1 MRAPDPTGRSPATP
15 EIRVSDRSRFGLLR
29 ADRSGAV
36 PAADRGNDQPAGARR
51 PRGLAGD
58 RAPGPADVSDTRTP
72 AARLSN
78 WIKKHAPTPHKGRAS
93 ASAKKCTPIARPPTI
108 ADMSVRSLS
117 RPKRELRPVVRDSP
131 AGPVVKW
138 VGGKTKLLPELLARM
153 PARFGRYFEPFAGG
167 AALFFRV
174 APERA
179 VLADSN
185 SDLIGLYTC
194 LASDVAGVIRRLE
207 HHRAAHSEAHYYAT
221 RTRWND
227 REASWSSADRAA
239 TFIYLNKTCFNGLWR
254 VNRAGAF
261 NVPIGRYTDPP
272 ICVPQALRAASA
284 LIARAVLRCADYRA
298 AISDARRGDFVY
310 FDPPYDPVA
319 PTANFTSYTTDAFG
333 ADDQRAL
340 ADVARGL
347 VGHGC
352 QVMLSNSDTPF
363 IRSLYKGFQIDRV
376 KCSRAINSNAARR
389 GEVDEVIITAGY

>member
-1 MRAPDPTGRSPATP
+1 MALRSPRTQ
-15 EIRVSDRSRFGLLR
+15 RVRVL
-29 ADRSGAV
+29 APHV
-36 PAADRGNDQPAGARR
+36 EPTAA
-51 PRGLAGD
+51 
-58 RAPGPADVSDTRTP
+58 
-72 AARLSN
+72 
-78 WIKKHAPTPHKGRAS
+78 
-93 ASAKKCTPIARPPTI
+93 PII
-108 ADMSVRSLS
+108 
-117 RPKRELRPVVRDSP
+117 
-131 AGPVVKW
+131 KW
-138 VGGKTKLLPELLARM
+138 VGGKTKLLPELTARM
-153 PARFGRYFEPFAGG
+153 PPHLGRYFEPFAGG

-194 LASDVAGVIRRLE
+194 LADDVAGVIRRLE

-227 REASWSSADRAA
+227 REQSWSSADRAA

-272 ICVPQALRAASA
+272 ICVPEALRAASA
-284 LIARAVLRCADYRA
+284 LLSRATLRCGDYRA
-298 AISDARRGDFVY
+298 AVADARRGDFVY

-333 ADDQRAL
+333 ADHQRAL
-340 ADVARGL
+340 ADTARALVAR
-347 VGHGC
+347 GC

-363 IRSLYKGFQIDRV
+363 IRSLYKGFHVERV
-376 KCSRAINSNAARR
+376 KCARAINSNAARR
-389 GEVDEVIITAGY
+389 GEVDEVIVTGGY

>member
-1 MRAPDPTGRSPATP
+1 VQKRQAVLRARPGRAAIAGRPGQREVGLPVDPDRAAG
-15 EIRVSDRSRFGLLR
+15 RSRFGLLR
-29 ADRSGAV
+29 ADRSS
-36 PAADRGNDQPAGARR
+36 AAAARTGT
-51 PRGLAGD
+51 P
-58 RAPGPADVSDTRTP
+58 DVSGTRTP
-72 AARLSN
+72 EARLLN
-78 WIKKHAPTPHKGRAS
+78 WIKKCEPASHRGRAAVIAES
-93 ASAKKCTPIARPPTI
+93 SPTIARPPTI

-117 RPKRELRPVVRDSP
+117 RAKRDPRPALRDSP

-153 PARFGRYFEPFAGG
+153 PVRFGRYYEPFAGG

-194 LASDVAGVIRRLE
+194 LAGDVAGVTRRLE

-227 REASWSSADRAA
+227 REASWVSADRAA

-284 LIARAVLRCADYRA
+284 LLARAVLRCADYRA
-298 AISDARRGDFVY
+298 AIADARRGDFVY

-333 ADDQRAL
+333 AGDQRAL

-347 VGHGC
+347 VGRGC

-363 IRSLYKGFQIDRV
+363 IRSLYKGFRIDRV
-376 KCSRAINSNAARR
+376 KCGRAINSNAARR